1 MSCVG
6 TMKETPDLEIMG
18 DMLDDLRDDRCGQDQ
33 EPVCSTAPKASEPAF
48 DPNDV
53 PAWWLA

>member
-1 MSCVG
+1 
-6 TMKETPDLEIMG
+6 MKETPDLEIMG